1 MIHERDLALIG
12 IGHWGKNLAR
22 NYNTLGALHSV
33 CDIHSHHINQY
44 KKLYPEVLFTHSL
57 NKILDNDKIKKIV
70 IAVPTEFHF
79 EIAKNALERGKDVFI
94 EKAMSSNSDEAYEL
108 NQIADKKQ
116 AILMIGHILH
126 YHPCIE
132 RIKEMIQGGDLGKLL
147 HLNFSRLNFGSRG
160 PEKSALWAFAP
171 HDISL
176 LLSLSKDYQLLTVE
190 CMQDQFYSKNYS
202 DQSWISLN
210 FTQNV
215 KANIHV
221 NWISP
226 TPERKL
232 TLVGTKGSVV
242 FDDLKD
248 WNEKLIFWENS
259 IELGKTS
266 LQFNQKAEEKIILET
281 KEPLHEECK
290 HFLECCLTRSKPITD
305 GFEGFNVMKVLDLA
319 QKSDHQKTKL
329 SFETAAL
336 ETAKT

>member
-1 MIHERDLALIG
+1 MIYEKDLALIG

-22 NYNTLGALHSV
+22 NYNALGALHSV
-33 CDIHSHHINQY
+33 CDIHTHHTNQY
-44 KKLYPEVLFTHSL
+44 KKLYPEVFFTNSL
-57 NKILDNDKIKKIV
+57 NEILNNDKIRKIV

-79 EIAKNALERGKDVFI
+79 EIAKEALKRGKDVFI
-94 EKAMSSNSDEAYEL
+94 EKAMSSNSEEAREL
-108 NQIADKKQ
+108 FQIADEKQ
-116 AILMIGHILH
+116 TILMVGHILH
-126 YHPCIE
+126 YHPCLE

-176 LLSLSKDYQLLTVE
+176 LLSLCKDYQLLTVG
-190 CMQDQFYSKNYS
+190 CIQDQFYSKNYS
-202 DQSWISLN
+202 DQSWLSLN

-226 TPERKL
+226 FPERKL
-232 TLVGTKGSVV
+232 TLVGTEGSVV

-248 WNEKLIFWENS
+248 WNDKLIFWENS
-259 IELGKTS
+259 IELEKGA
-266 LQFNQKAEEKIILET
+266 LQFNQKAKEKIILET
-281 KEPLHEECK
+281 KEPLYEECK

-305 GFEGFNVMKVLDLA
+305 GLEGLNVMRVLDLA
-319 QKSDHQKTKL
+319 QKSAYQKTEL
-329 SFETAAL
+329 NFETTSL
-336 ETAKT
+336 ETTKI